1 MLSGNSSKSITF
13 LSIGV
18 VFAGTVIYGASL
30 WFRHIGSPEKAT
42 AQNIPS
48 KIQEGVAN
56 PLDSDTRKPSTAAT
70 PTVVDSPAAKEQEWI
85 RDNLPP
91 QDFYKG
97 GVQTLGGSPAGLTSE
112 HDVFKVEASDN
123 QIWNMTIVQ
132 RTDTTYFPGTPEERK
147 GHDQEQTTCS
157 VQFMKIPWKKSWIDE
172 KSVSTTED
180 RTDQLSEKYELVIV
194 ADKDDLGCVSESQFG
209 DQPSQSYEGGPELR
223 LVFPDHQ
230 AAEIA
235 RRAIIAHTTLVRPES
250 P

>member
-1 MLSGNSSKSITF
+1 MF

-18 VFAGTVIYGASL
+18 VIAGIVAAGAL
-30 WFRHIGSPEKAT
+30 IWLRHIGRSEQAKDHGVRS
-42 AQNIPS
+42 QN
-48 KIQEGVAN
+48 QEGVAN
-56 PLDSDTRKPSTAAT
+56 PFDVGRREPSTVAT
-70 PTVVDSPAAKEQEWI
+70 PTLVESPVAKEQEWI

-91 QDFYKG
+91 LDFYKG

-123 QIWNMTIVQ
+123 QVWNMTIVQ
-132 RTDTTYFPGTPEERK
+132 RADTTYFPGTPEERR

-209 DQPSQSYEGGPELR
+209 DQPSQNYEGGPELR

-230 AAEIA
+230 AAETA
-235 RRAIIAHTTLVRPES
+235 RRAMIAHTTLVRPERH
-250 P
+250 